1 MPSGNVNS
9 YGRPAALTAKEM
21 QREMLLQ
28 MMMTG
33 EEAPP
38 PPEPV
43 QDMRKGMGSRP
54 GEGSSPA
61 AGATQL
67 RFTVDSVDR
76 YHLCGCSPYA
86 LLIGTSSA
94 MLPPLDRDGY
104 RKQRSDDLKEA
115 WSALPQEEKDAYGF
129 ELELLQF
136 LTKLVGNMDQKITD
150 KKAAQLLVPEW
161 AALVDEVSGF
171 VYKPDEVRYLVITPK
186 SPLDSSISRTRSP
199 SAASTPNPNPNP
211 DPNLNSSPGLDPN
224 PNPHQVSERGLEEK
238 RAEKHHLAWVA
249 IRAALADMEMAL
261 TVRPRSL
268 P

>member
-1 MPSGNVNS
+1 MPNVNS
-9 YGRPAALTAKEM
+9 YGRPAALSAKEM

-28 MMMTG
+28 MMQTG

-61 AGATQL
+61 AGATPAASATQL

-171 VYKPDEVRYLVITPK
+171 VYKPEEVRYLVITPK
-186 SPLDSSISRTRSP
+186 
-199 SAASTPNPNPNP
+199 
-211 DPNLNSSPGLDPN
+211 
-224 PNPHQVSERGLEEK
+224 
-238 RAEKHHLAWVA
+238 
-249 IRAALADMEMAL
+249 
-261 TVRPRSL
+261 
-268 P
+268 

>member
-1 MPSGNVNS
+1 MPNVNS
-9 YGRPAALTAKEM
+9 YGRPAALSAKEM
-21 QREMLLQ
+21 QREMLMQ

-43 QDMRKGMGSRP
+43 QDLRKGMGSRP
-54 GEGSSPA
+54 GEGLSPA
-61 AGATQL
+61 AGATPAASATQA
-67 RFTVDSVDR
+67 RFTADSVDR

-104 RKQRSDDLKEA
+104 RKQRSDDLKKT

-150 KKAAQLLVPEW
+150 KKVAHAGSAPLQ
-161 AALVDEVSGF
+161 LVDEVSGF
-171 VYKPDEVRYLVITPK
+171 IYNPNEVVTYL
-186 SPLDSSISRTRSP
+186 SPLFSLRIHLQAR
-199 SAASTPNPNPNP
+199 
-211 DPNLNSSPGLDPN
+211 
-224 PNPHQVSERGLEEK
+224 RGL
-238 RAEKHHLAWVA
+238 RARPLAP
-249 IRAALADMEMAL
+249 
-261 TVRPRSL
+261 TPTPTPTRPQ